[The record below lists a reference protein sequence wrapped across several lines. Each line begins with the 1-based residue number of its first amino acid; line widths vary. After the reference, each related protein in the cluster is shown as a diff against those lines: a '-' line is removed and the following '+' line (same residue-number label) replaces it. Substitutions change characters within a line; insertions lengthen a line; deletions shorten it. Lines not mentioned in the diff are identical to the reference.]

1 MAAKRLTREMLTAAA
16 LRIVDSDGLDA
27 LSMRRLGS
35 ELRVDPM
42 AAYRHIP
49 NKETLLDEVVEA
61 VMSEID
67 TDTVDA
73 SLPWQDQLRA
83 LALSYLAALIA
94 HPHVAPLIA
103 ERSLRTA
110 GSLRVVERALRIMT
124 GAGAQL
130 ADAVATIDAIG
141 LLSAGIAQAAGT
153 SPEPA
158 EADPGYPFAGLPPAE
173 FPLLIQAAEAGALSD
188 GLTDVLTFTLDAMIA
203 ALEVKSTPAE
213 ARNEARPAHLETV
226 EFRAV
231 SPIRRPARARQHPAM

>member
-1 MAAKRLTREMLTAAA
+1 MAAKGLTREMLAAAA

-42 AAYRHIP
+42 AAYRHFP
-49 NKETLLDEVVEA
+49 NKGVLLDEVVEA

-67 TDTVDA
+67 SDAVDS
-73 SLPWQDQLRA
+73 SLPWQDQLRS
-83 LALSYLAALIA
+83 LALSFLATLMA
-94 HPHVAPLIA
+94 HPHAAPLIA

-124 GAGAQL
+124 DAGAQL

-141 LLSAGIAQAAGT
+141 LLASGIAQVASA

-158 EADPGYPFAGLPPAE
+158 AGAAGNPFAGLPSRE
-173 FPLLIQAAEAGALSD
+173 FPLLTQVAEAEALSD
-188 GLTDVLTFTLDAMIA
+188 GRADVLSFAVDSMIA
-203 ALEVKSTPAE
+203 ALEAKASTSGPH
-213 ARNEARPAHLETV
+213 R
-226 EFRAV
+226 
-231 SPIRRPARARQHPAM
+231 

>member
-1 MAAKRLTREMLTAAA
+1 MAARGLTREMLTAAA
-16 LRIVDSDGLDA
+16 LRIVDSEGLDA

-49 NKETLLDEVVEA
+49 NKGILLDEVVEA

-67 TDTVDA
+67 TDALDG

-83 LALSYLAALIA
+83 LALAYLATLMA
-94 HPHVAPLIA
+94 HPNAAPLIA

-110 GSLRVVERALRIMT
+110 GSLRVVEKALQIIT
-124 GAGAQL
+124 DAGGQL

-141 LLSAGIAQAAGT
+141 LLAAGIAQAASA

-158 EADPGYPFAGLPPAE
+158 DSAAVNPIAGLPPGE
-173 FPLLIQAAEAGALSD
+173 FPLLGRAAEAGARSD
-188 GLTDVLTFTLDAMIA
+188 GLADVLTFAVDAMIV
-203 ALEVKSTPAE
+203 ALETKAPA
-213 ARNEARPAHLETV
+213 AGR
-226 EFRAV
+226 
-231 SPIRRPARARQHPAM
+231 

>member
-1 MAAKRLTREMLTAAA
+1 MAARGLTREMLTAAA

-49 NKETLLDEVVEA
+49 NKGILLDEVVEA

-67 TDTVDA
+67 TDDVDT
-73 SLPWQDQLRA
+73 SLSWQDQLRA
-83 LALSYLAALIA
+83 LALSYLATLMA
-94 HPHVAPLIA
+94 HPNAAPLIA

-110 GSLRVVERALRIMT
+110 GSLRVVEKALRIMT
-124 GAGAQL
+124 DAGAPL

-141 LLSAGIAQAAGT
+141 LLSSGIAQAAST

-158 EADPGYPFAGLPPAE
+158 GGAAGNPFARLPPE
-173 FPLLIQAAEAGALSD
+173 GFPLLAQAAEAGALSD
-188 GLTDVLTFTLDAMIA
+188 GLADVLTFAVDAMIA
-203 ALEVKSTPAE
+203 ALEAKAPPAG
-213 ARNEARPAHLETV
+213 
-226 EFRAV
+226 AV
-231 SPIRRPARARQHPAM
+231 NAG

>member
-1 MAAKRLTREMLTAAA
+1 MAARGLTREMLTAAA

-49 NKETLLDEVVEA
+49 SKGILLDEIVEA

-67 TDTVDA
+67 TDAVDA

-83 LALSYLAALIA
+83 LALSYLATLMA
-94 HPHVAPLIA
+94 HPNAAPLIA

-110 GSLRVVERALRIMT
+110 GSLRVVEKALQIMT
-124 GAGAQL
+124 DAGGKL

-141 LLSAGIAQAAGT
+141 LLSAGIAQAA
-153 SPEPA
+153 SASDER
-158 EADPGYPFAGLPPAE
+158 ADGPGGNPFAGLPPAE
-173 FPLLIQAAEAGALSD
+173 FPLLAQAAAAGALSH
-188 GLTDVLTFTLDAMIA
+188 GLSDVLGFALDGMIA
-203 ALEVKSTPAE
+203 ALDAKAPPAG
-213 ARNEARPAHLETV
+213 AMNEGCPARPTTGE
-226 EFRAV
+226 
-231 SPIRRPARARQHPAM
+231 SS

>member
-1 MAAKRLTREMLTAAA
+1 MAARGLTREMLTAAA

-49 NKETLLDEVVEA
+49 NKGILLDEVVEA

-67 TDTVDA
+67 TDAVDA

-83 LALSYLAALIA
+83 LALSYLAALMA
-94 HPHVAPLIA
+94 HPHAAPLIA

-124 GAGAQL
+124 DAGAQL
-130 ADAVATIDAIG
+130 AAAVATIDAIG
-141 LLSAGIAQAAGT
+141 LLASGIAQAAGA
-153 SPEPA
+153 SPGPA
-158 EADPGYPFAGLPPAE
+158 DGDRGNPLAGLPPKE
-173 FPLLIQAAEAGALSD
+173 FPLLARAAEAGALSD
-188 GLTDVLTFTLDAMIA
+188 GLSDVLGFAVDAMIA
-203 ALEVKSTPAE
+203 ALNAKAP
-213 ARNEARPAHLETV
+213 RPG
-226 EFRAV
+226 
-231 SPIRRPARARQHPAM
+231 Q